1 MARCV
6 RTIGDC
12 LPPRRA
18 WADISSDEED
28 EEPTTVFAFQAPVP
42 PTTVKAEETD
52 SNSSLEVTRGGSYGS
67 EEADRLSEE
76 QASLQV
82 HDPEAEQPEI
92 EPVDLDQ
99 VDEAEGPTSSSSPRA
114 AWTAAPARMDAATSP
129 RSSSDDGDVN
139 GSDAPAREARD
150 ARAVALREAVQMA
163 RRLREF
169 AEEHPEPDVHDR
181 EIQTDLQSKDVEK
194 LRNIRERLLAQ
205 RQAKEIQGL
214 LPQREAEMEAL
225 RAKVMKLRQEMSEV
239 LKSREAKAKQQAE
252 ELAALQATQEEEL
265 LDSPAKDQGNSD
277 AQQRQEQIKSE
288 LQKVQAENQELLRA
302 AQQVRSEDSG
312 SQRQVQVLQAEVN
325 KLQLTL
331 HGLREGTAVAESQL
345 VQMQERKAEK
355 LAALHDQQNQ
365 LKNIEEEHRVLEQ
378 QVKEEKQRSQ
388 QLENEKVSLQ
398 CSVKEAE
405 EACRVWQWRLRKE
418 LCQIEK
424 TEPNSNFVIQLLNKA
439 PEVAEVHGS

>member
-1 MARCV
+1 MARCG

-12 LPPRRA
+12 LPRRRA
-18 WADISSDEED
+18 WADISSDED

-82 HDPEAEQPEI
+82 HDPEAEQLEQA
-92 EPVDLDQ
+92 EPVEDLDQ
-99 VDEAEGPTSSSSPRA
+99 ASSSSHA
-114 AWTAAPARMDAATSP
+114 AWTAAPARVDAATSP
-129 RSSSDDGDVN
+129 RSSNGDVDS
-139 GSDAPAREARD
+139 SDAPTARD
-150 ARAVALREAVQMA
+150 ARAVARQGMQMA
-163 RRLREF
+163 RWLREF

-181 EIQTDLQSKDVEK
+181 EMQTNLQSKDVEK

-239 LKSREAKAKQQAE
+239 LKNREAKAKQQAE
-252 ELAALQATQEEEL
+252 ELAALQEIQEEDL

-288 LQKVQAENQELLRA
+288 LQRVQAENQELLRA

-312 SQRQVQVLQAEVN
+312 SQRQVQVLQAEVS
-325 KLQLTL
+325 KFQFTL
-331 HGLREGTAVAESQL
+331 RDLREGTAVAESEL
-345 VQMQERKAEK
+345 VQMQARKAEK
-355 LAALHDQQNQ
+355 LAALHDQQTQ

-439 PEVAEVHGS
+439 PEVAEVHGSS

>member
-1 MARCV
+1 MARCG

-12 LPPRRA
+12 LPRRRA
-18 WADISSDEED
+18 WADISSDED

-67 EEADRLSEE
+67 EEADRLSEAEQLE
-76 QASLQV
+76 QA
-82 HDPEAEQPEI
+82 
-92 EPVDLDQ
+92 EPVEDLDQ
-99 VDEAEGPTSSSSPRA
+99 ASSSSHA
-114 AWTAAPARMDAATSP
+114 AWTAAPARVDAATSP
-129 RSSSDDGDVN
+129 RSSNGDVDS
-139 GSDAPAREARD
+139 SDAPTARD
-150 ARAVALREAVQMA
+150 ARAVARQGMQMA
-163 RRLREF
+163 RWLREF

-181 EIQTDLQSKDVEK
+181 EMQTNLQSKDVEK

-225 RAKVMKLRQEMSEV
+225 RRAHRTEHETVRFTEMSEV
-239 LKSREAKAKQQAE
+239 LKNREAKAKQQAE
-252 ELAALQATQEEEL
+252 ELAALQEIQEEDL

-288 LQKVQAENQELLRA
+288 LQRVQAENQELLRA

-312 SQRQVQVLQAEVN
+312 SQRQVQVLQAEVG
-325 KLQLTL
+325 KFQFTL
-331 HGLREGTAVAESQL
+331 HDLREGTAVAESEL
-345 VQMQERKAEK
+345 VQMQARKAEK
-355 LAALHDQQNQ
+355 LAALHDQQTQ

-439 PEVAEVHGS
+439 PEVAEVHGSS

>member
-1 MARCV
+1 MATVR

-18 WADISSDEED
+18 WADISSDED

-82 HDPEAEQPEI
+82 HDPEADQLEQPE
-92 EPVDLDQ
+92 PVDDQ
-99 VDEAEGPTSSSSPRA
+99 DQASSSSHA
-114 AWTAAPARMDAATSP
+114 AWTAAPVRVDAATSP
-129 RSSSDDGDVN
+129 RSSHGHADDDRD
-139 GSDAPAREARD
+139 DASVARD
-150 ARAVALREAVQMA
+150 PRAVARQAMQMA
-163 RRLREF
+163 RWLREF
-169 AEEHPEPDVHDR
+169 AAEHPEPDVHDR
-181 EIQTDLQSKDVEK
+181 EIQTNLQSKDVEK
-194 LRNIRERLLAQ
+194 LRKIRERLLAQ

-214 LPQREAEMEAL
+214 LPQREAEMEVL

-252 ELAALQATQEEEL
+252 ELAALQATQEEDL
-265 LDSPAKDQGNSD
+265 LDSLGAKDQGNSD
-277 AQQRQEQIKSE
+277 AQQRQELIKSE
-288 LQKVQAENQELLRA
+288 LQRVQAENQELLRA

-325 KLQLTL
+325 KFQLTL
-331 HGLREGTAVAESQL
+331 HDLREGTAVAESEL
-345 VQMQERKAEK
+345 VQMQARKAEK
-355 LAALHDQQNQ
+355 LQALHDQQNQ

-439 PEVAEVHGS
+439 PEVAEVHSSS

>member
-1 MARCV
+1 MATVR

-18 WADISSDEED
+18 WADISSDED

-82 HDPEAEQPEI
+82 HDPEADQLEQPE
-92 EPVDLDQ
+92 PVDDQ
-99 VDEAEGPTSSSSPRA
+99 ASSSSHGHADDDRD
-114 AWTAAPARMDAATSP
+114 DAS
-129 RSSSDDGDVN
+129 V
-139 GSDAPAREARD
+139 ARD
-150 ARAVALREAVQMA
+150 PRAVARQAMQMA
-163 RRLREF
+163 RWLREF
-169 AEEHPEPDVHDR
+169 AAEHPEPDVHDR
-181 EIQTDLQSKDVEK
+181 EIQTNLQSKDVEK
-194 LRNIRERLLAQ
+194 LRKIRERLLAQ

-214 LPQREAEMEAL
+214 LPQREAEMEVL

-252 ELAALQATQEEEL
+252 ELAALQATQEEDL
-265 LDSPAKDQGNSD
+265 LDSLGAKDQGNSD

-288 LQKVQAENQELLRA
+288 LQRVQAENQELLRA

-325 KLQLTL
+325 KFQLTL
-331 HGLREGTAVAESQL
+331 HDLREGTAVAESEL
-345 VQMQERKAEK
+345 VQMQARKAEK
-355 LAALHDQQNQ
+355 LQALHDQQNQ

-439 PEVAEVHGS
+439 PEVAEVHSSS